1 MNVNES
7 PSDGLGRSLV
17 TGMWDEDVRK
27 NAIDICRLTHPT
39 RRCETN
45 ALIIAT
51 MVNSLM
57 WHDEEASF
65 HTLTEIAKEGDTESL
80 KYLDIARHGTLS
92 DLHLDNENTFWY
104 VRKAMAAALWCLW
117 HCQSPKEALIKVINE
132 GGDTD
137 TNASLATG
145 LTGMKYGFSSIDKEY
160 VDALIDKDKVESL
173 AERFTKLLTEK
184 FADRI

>member
-1 MNVNES
+1 
-7 PSDGLGRSLV
+7 
-17 TGMWDEDVRK
+17 
-27 NAIDICRLTHPT
+27 
-39 RRCETN
+39 
-45 ALIIAT
+45 
-51 MVNSLM
+51 M

-132 GGDTD
+132 GGDAD